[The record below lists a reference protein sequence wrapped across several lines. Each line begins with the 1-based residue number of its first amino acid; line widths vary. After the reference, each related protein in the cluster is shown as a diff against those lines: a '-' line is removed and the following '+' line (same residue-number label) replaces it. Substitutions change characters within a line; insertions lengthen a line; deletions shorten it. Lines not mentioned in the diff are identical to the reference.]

1 MKYLKRNKMKYLLVR
16 TSSANELEQQ
26 VNSLIKIGWTPQGGI
41 ALSDNG
47 LYAQAMIKSS
57 I

>member
-1 MKYLKRNKMKYLLVR
+1 MKYTLVR
-16 TSSANELEQQ
+16 TSSANELEEQ
-26 VNSLIKIGWTPQGGI
+26 VNSLIEIGWTPQGGI

-47 LYAQAMIKSS
+47 FYAQAMIKSS

>member
-1 MKYLKRNKMKYLLVR
+1 MKYTLVR

-26 VNSLIKIGWTPQGGI
+26 VNSLIEIGWTPQGGI
-41 ALSDNG
+41 AISDNG
-47 LYAQAMIKSS
+47 VYAQAMIKSS